1 MASHQRPIPIK
12 TNKTALCWLSDL
24 AKGGVGQ
31 LSKIKAE
38 ECREYAA
45 QCEQRAEF
53 ARRQGWQSLAEEY
66 VRIAEQWRVMAE
78 QTERYDL
85 F

>member
-1 MASHQRPIPIK
+1 MRA
-12 TNKTALCWLSDL
+12 NKNRLCLLSDL

-31 LSKIKAE
+31 LPKTKAD

-53 ARRQGWQSLAEEY
+53 ARKQGWEVLAQEY
-66 VRIAEQWRVMAE
+66 VRIAEQWRAMAE
-78 QTERYDL
+78 QTERYGL